1 MPGTNKQIDFY
12 ILKSAGDGA
21 ARHFACRL
29 IEKIYKQGHRVFVRL
44 DTLPDVQ
51 DFDQLLWTF
60 SQGSF
65 VPHAMQGT
73 PEVEESPVIVGQEAS
88 QAQADVLVNLCED
101 PSPEAEQYP
110 RVAEIIAQDDGSK
123 TAGRARFRQYRE
135 RGFELKTHEIAA

>member
-1 MPGTNKQIDFY
+1 
-12 ILKSAGDGA
+12 
-21 ARHFACRL
+21 
-29 IEKIYKQGHRVFVRL
+29 
-44 DTLPDVQ
+44 
-51 DFDQLLWTF
+51 
-60 SQGSF
+60 
-65 VPHAMQGT
+65 MQGT

-88 QAQADVLVNLCED
+88 QTQADVLVNLCED